1 MSVSEGLDGQAMHTC
16 QFSRLLLQPGY
27 TCPKWPY
34 RVPDNVVVHLL
45 GAVDANDAKDHE
57 DHGPGI
63 HQRPHCW
70 LPTACVHTRVEAKG
84 GRDAGLGHCRGGVRA
99 NTEGRAQASEGPLGP
114 PRDVPRQVPLSLG
127 TKKKPL
133 VGPSGLELSRHPGG
147 ATHRRPWKGGL

>member
-63 HQRPHCW
+63 HQWPHCW

-84 GRDAGLGHCRGGVRA
+84 GRDAGLGHCRGESEPTLRGGPRLLRA
-99 NTEGRAQASEGPLGP
+99 PSVP
-114 PRDVPRQVPLSLG
+114 PGMCPDKYLC
-127 TKKKPL
+127 
-133 VGPSGLELSRHPGG
+133 H
-147 ATHRRPWKGGL
+147 